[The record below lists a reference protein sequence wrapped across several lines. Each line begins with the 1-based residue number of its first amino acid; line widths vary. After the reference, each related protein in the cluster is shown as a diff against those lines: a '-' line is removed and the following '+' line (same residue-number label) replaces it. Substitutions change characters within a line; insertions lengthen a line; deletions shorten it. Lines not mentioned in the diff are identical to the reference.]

1 MICLAVGQ
9 PPVRPVECWH
19 LHERSAWHKG
29 GQQVSLD
36 FVSNEEIIQEARRR
50 VNQGAWDYLVGGSE
64 SETTLRR
71 NRHAFDKV
79 AFRPR
84 ILVDV
89 SSVDPSTTFLGM
101 KLRIP
106 AILAPIGSLQVFDP
120 EGAVGVTRAATEFGV
135 MHCVSTATLPPLE
148 ETAAATPTPKI
159 FQLYVFGDDK
169 WVEDLIGRVKDAGYA
184 ALALTVDVAHYSRR
198 ERPMLTRY
206 QPPTRRI
213 GTAPERRWQAGL
225 TWDTM
230 DKIRDMAGLP
240 FMLKGVQT
248 AEDADI
254 AVDHGVDYIWVS
266 NHGGRQIDHG
276 LGSLDTLPEIAD
288 VVKGRAKIIVD
299 GGVQRGSDI
308 LKALA
313 LGADVVALGRLQGW
327 GLAAAGQAGVV
338 RMLEILEDELISAMG
353 MTGLTSIDQVTEK
366 YICRAEPVTD
376 AHEMSSW
383 VNMPVG
389 RIL

>member
-1 MICLAVGQ
+1 
-9 PPVRPVECWH
+9 VE
-19 LHERSAWHKG
+19 
-29 GQQVSLD
+29 
-36 FVSNEEIIQEARRR
+36 FVSNEEIIREARRR
-50 VNQGAWDYLVGGSE
+50 CSQGVWDYLVGGSE

-71 NRHAFDKV
+71 NRRAFDKV

-89 SSVDPSTTFLGM
+89 SDVDTSTTFMGQ

-120 EGAVGVTRAATEFGV
+120 AGGVAATQAATEFGI
-135 MHCVSTATLPPLE
+135 MHCVSSATLPSLE

-159 FQLYVFGDDK
+159 FQLYVHGDDD
-169 WVEDLIGRVKDAGYA
+169 WTADIVGRVKDAGYA

-198 ERPMLTRY
+198 ERPMVTRY
-206 QPPTRRI
+206 TPPTRRV
-213 GTAPERRWQAGL
+213 GTAPERRWLAAL

-230 DKIRDMAGLP
+230 DRIRDMAGLP

-248 AEDADI
+248 AEDAEI
-254 AVDHGVDYIWVS
+254 AVQHGVDYIWAS

-276 LGSLDTLPEIAD
+276 LGSLETLPEIVQA
-288 VVKGRAKIIVD
+288 VAGRARIIVD
-299 GGVQRGSDI
+299 GGVQRGTDI
-308 LKALA
+308 LKAIA

-327 GLAAAGQAGVV
+327 GLAAGGVAGCV
-338 RMLEILEDELISAMG
+338 RMLEILEDELMSAMG
-353 MTGLTSIDQVTEK
+353 LTGLTSIDKVTPK
-366 YICRAEPVTD
+366 YVCPAEPVTE

>member
-1 MICLAVGQ
+1 M
-9 PPVRPVECWH
+9 
-19 LHERSAWHKG
+19 
-29 GQQVSLD
+29 D
-36 FVSNEEIIQEARRR
+36 FVSNEEIIREARRR
-50 VNQGAWDYLVGGSE
+50 CTQGAWDYLVGGSE

-71 NRHAFDKV
+71 NRRAFDKI

-89 SSVDPSTTFLGM
+89 SHVDTSTTFMGQ

-120 EGAVGVTRAATEFGV
+120 AGGIAATQAATEFGII
-135 MHCVSTATLPPLE
+135 HCLSSATLPSLE

-159 FQLYVFGDDK
+159 FQLYVHGD
-169 WVEDLIGRVKDAGYA
+169 EDWTADMIRRIKDAGYV

-206 QPPTRRI
+206 MPPTRRP
-213 GTAPERRWQAGL
+213 GAAPERRWLAAL
-225 TWDTM
+225 TWESM
-230 DKIRDMAGLP
+230 DRIRDMAGLP

-248 AEDADI
+248 AEDAEI
-254 AVDHGVDYIWVS
+254 AVQHGVDYIWVS

-276 LGSLDTLPEIAD
+276 LGSLETLPEIVQA
-288 VVKGRAKIIVD
+288 VGGRARIIVD
-299 GGVQRGSDI
+299 GGVQRGTDI
-308 LKALA
+308 LKAVA

-327 GLAAAGQAGVV
+327 GLAAGGVAGCV
-338 RMLEILEDELISAMG
+338 RMLEILEDELMSAMG
-353 MTGLTSIDQVTEK
+353 LTGLTSIDKVTPK
-366 YICRAEPVTD
+366 YICPAEPVTE

-383 VNMPVG
+383 VNMPVA

>member
-1 MICLAVGQ
+1 MS
-9 PPVRPVECWH
+9 R
-19 LHERSAWHKG
+19 
-29 GQQVSLD
+29 D

-50 VNQGAWDYLVGGSE
+50 LNQGAWDYLAGGSE

-71 NRHAFDKV
+71 NRLAFDRV

-89 SSVDPSTTFLGM
+89 SHIDPSTTFMGQ

-120 EGAVGVTRAATEFGV
+120 QGAVASTRAATEFGI
-135 MHCVSTATLPPLE
+135 MHAVSSVTDPALE
-148 ETAAATPTPKI
+148 ETAAATSTPKI
-159 FQLYVFGDDK
+159 FQLYVHGDMAWTRDI
-169 WVEDLIGRVKDAGYA
+169 LGRVKAAGYA

-198 ERPMLTRY
+198 ERPMMTRY
-206 QPPTRRI
+206 QPPTRRV
-213 GTAPERRWQAGL
+213 PPDRRHLASL

-230 DKIRDMAGLP
+230 DMIKEMAGLP

-248 AEDADI
+248 AEDAEI
-254 AVDHGVDYIWVS
+254 AVQHGVEVIWVS

-276 LGSLDTLPEIAD
+276 LGSLETLPEIAQ
-288 VVKGRAKIIVD
+288 VVNGKARIILD

-308 LKALA
+308 LKAVA

-327 GLAAAGQAGVV
+327 GLAAGGEAGIV
-338 RMLEILEDELISAMG
+338 RMLQILEDELVSAMG
-353 MTGLTSIDQVTEK
+353 LIGITSIDQLTSK
-366 YICRAEPVTD
+366 YVCKAEPVTSP
-376 AHEMSSW
+376 HEMSGW

>member
-1 MICLAVGQ
+1 MLRLTTNTQGGLKALA
-9 PPVRPVECWH
+9 
-19 LHERSAWHKG
+19 
-29 GQQVSLD
+29 LD
-36 FVSNEEIIQEARRR
+36 VVSNEELIREARRR
-50 VNQGAWDYLVGGSE
+50 LPQGAWDYLVGGSE

-89 SSVDPSTTFLGM
+89 SNVDPSVTFLGQ

-120 EGAVGVTRAATEFGV
+120 EGAVAVTRAATEFGV
-135 MHCVSTATLPPLE
+135 MHCVSTATLPSLE
-148 ETAAATPTPKI
+148 ETMAATPTPKI
-159 FQLYVFGDDK
+159 FQLYVFGDDQ
-169 WVEDLIGRVKDAGYA
+169 WVEDLIARVKDAGYA

-213 GTAPERRWQAGL
+213 NAAPERRWQASL

-230 DKIRDMAGLP
+230 DRIRDMAGLP

-248 AEDADI
+248 AEDAEL
-254 AVDHGVDYIWVS
+254 AVQHGVDYIWVS

-276 LGSLDTLPEIAD
+276 LGSLDTLPEIVD
-288 VVKGRAKIIVD
+288 VVNGRAKIIVD
-299 GGVQRGSDI
+299 GGVQRGGDI

-327 GLAAAGQAGVV
+327 GLAAGGEAGLV
-338 RMLEILEDELISAMG
+338 RMLEILEDELVSAMG
-353 MTGLTSIDQVTEK
+353 LIGLTGMDKLTHK
-366 YICRAEPVTD
+366 YVCAAEPVTD

-383 VNMPVG
+383 VNMPVA
-389 RIL
+389 RII

>member
-1 MICLAVGQ
+1 
-9 PPVRPVECWH
+9 VR
-19 LHERSAWHKG
+19 A
-29 GQQVSLD
+29 D
-36 FVSNEEIIQEARRR
+36 IVSNEELIQEARRR
-50 VNQGAWDYLVGGSE
+50 LEQGAWDYLVGGSE

-71 NRHAFDKV
+71 NRQAFDQV

-89 SSVDPSTTFLGM
+89 SKIDTSTTFLGH

-120 EGAVGVTRAATEFGV
+120 EGAVASTRAATQFGI
-135 MHCVSTATLPPLE
+135 MHAVSSVTEPTLE

-159 FQLYVFGDDK
+159 FQLYVHGDTQWTRDI
-169 WVEDLIGRVKDAGYA
+169 VGRVKQAGYQGF
-184 ALALTVDVAHYSRR
+184 ALTVDVAHYSRR

-206 QPPTRRI
+206 NPPTRRV
-213 GTAPERRWQAGL
+213 TQDPKYRASL
-225 TWDTM
+225 TWETM
-230 DKIRDMAGLP
+230 DIIKEMVGLP
-240 FMLKGVQT
+240 FMVKGIQT
-248 AEDADI
+248 AEDAEI
-254 AVDHGVDYIWVS
+254 AVQHGVDVLWVS

-276 LGSLDTLPEIAD
+276 LGSLETLPEIVQA
-288 VVKGRAKIIVD
+288 VQGKARIILD

-308 LKALA
+308 LKAVA

-327 GLAAAGQAGVV
+327 GLAAGGTAGVV
-338 RMLEILEDELISAMG
+338 RMLEILEDELICAMSL
-353 MTGLTSIDQVTEK
+353 TGLTSIDQVTSK
-366 YICRAEPVTD
+366 YVCKATPVTP

-383 VNMPVG
+383 VNMSVG

>member
-1 MICLAVGQ
+1 
-9 PPVRPVECWH
+9 VE
-19 LHERSAWHKG
+19 
-29 GQQVSLD
+29 
-36 FVSNEEIIQEARRR
+36 FVSTEEIIQEARRR
-50 VNQGAWDYLVGGSE
+50 CTQGAWDYLVGGSE

-71 NRHAFDKV
+71 NRRAFDKV

-89 SSVDPSTTFLGM
+89 SHVDPSTTFMGQ

-120 EGAVGVTRAATEFGV
+120 AGGVAATQAATEFGI
-135 MHCVSTATLPPLE
+135 MHCLSSATLPSLE

-159 FQLYVFGDDK
+159 FQLYVHGDDD
-169 WVEDLIGRVKDAGYA
+169 WTADMIRRIKDSGYA

-198 ERPMLTRY
+198 ERPMLSRY
-206 QPPTRRI
+206 MPPTRRP
-213 GTAPERRWQAGL
+213 GTAPERRWLAAL
-225 TWDTM
+225 TWDSM
-230 DKIRDMAGLP
+230 DRIRDMAGLP

-248 AEDADI
+248 AEDAEI
-254 AVDHGVDYIWVS
+254 AVAHGVEYIWAS

-276 LGSLDTLPEIAD
+276 LGSLETLPEIVQA
-288 VVKGRAKIIVD
+288 VGGRARIIVD
-299 GGVQRGSDI
+299 GGVQRGTDI
-308 LKALA
+308 LKAIA

-327 GLAAAGQAGVV
+327 GLAAGGVAGCV

-353 MTGLTSIDQVTEK
+353 LTGLTSIDKVTSK
-366 YICRAEPVTD
+366 YVCPAEPVTE

-383 VNMPVG
+383 VNMPTG